1 MRAAFKILLII
12 LLLQGCTPGVKKA
25 AVVVDPE
32 MEIRQLLS
40 DGQYPGAVA
49 EYRRL
54 AELYPDK
61 SDSYHL
67 QAAAILMSMKR
78 PVEAGELL
86 SGTSPQDAD
95 NSTLKTLLQAELQL
109 LYKQPGTALEL
120 LSRDYPAT
128 TPASLRA
135 RRHRISAHAHEQ
147 LADFI
152 NAAEARLSYNSYLPQ
167 GADKEANTARIWEDL
182 NKVDKEDLREVHR
195 SDPQALS
202 GWLELALINRT
213 MLPDLETLS
222 RSLAAWQDK
231 YPVHPA
237 NQTIIGQ
244 IRAAGQRYHLK
255 PRQIALL
262 LPLRGGYRRAAEAI
276 RDGFI
281 TAWYNSDQDRPVVK
295 IYEANSLN
303 IEQAYTQAVTDGADL
318 VVGPLEKQA
327 LIKLTSSAGLSVPT
341 LALNRIQPVPDM
353 AAGADG
359 NMIPPLMQFGLSPED
374 EARQVAERAFAD
386 GYARALVIF
395 PNDRW
400 GRRLYGAFRENWS
413 ALGGKI
419 LESIYYDPQGND
431 YSTPVKQFLNVDRS
445 EFRAQRLRQVLNLS
459 LENQTRRRLDV
470 DMIFMAA
477 FPIAGRQII
486 PQLRFHE
493 AGQIP
498 VYATSH
504 IFTGSAN
511 PQADMDMDDVVFPD
525 LPWILFPPG
534 ESSSI
539 KSLINHNFQADTSAY
554 QRLYA
559 LGVDAFHLIPYLS
572 RLAFDDEAGFN
583 GETGLLSMSGDGR
596 INRKLPWAKIINGKP
611 ELIESRGGN

>member
-1 MRAAFKILLII
+1 MLATFKILLII
-12 LLLQGCTPGVKKA
+12 LLLQGCTPEVRKA
-25 AVVVDPE
+25 VVVVDPE

-40 DGQYPGAVA
+40 NGEYPGAVA

-61 SDSYHL
+61 SASYHL
-67 QAAAILMSMKR
+67 QAAAILLSLER
-78 PVEAGELL
+78 PAEAGELL
-86 SGTSPQDAD
+86 SGTNPQDAD
-95 NSTLKTLLQAELQL
+95 NNTLKTLLQAELHL

-120 LSRDYPAT
+120 LSRDFPAT
-128 TPASLRA
+128 APASLQA
-135 RRHRISAHAHEQ
+135 RRHRLSALAHEQ

-152 NAAEARLSYNSYLPQ
+152 NAAEARLSYNTWLLQ
-167 GADKEANTARIWEDL
+167 GADKKVNTAKIWEDL
-182 NKVDKEDLREVHR
+182 NKVEKDELREVHR

-213 MLPDLETLS
+213 LLADPGTLS
-222 RSLAAWQDK
+222 RALETWQDK
-231 YPVHPA
+231 YPAHPA
-237 NQTIIGQ
+237 NQAIIGQ
-244 IRAAGQRYHLK
+244 IRAAGQRYRLE
-255 PRQIALL
+255 PRRIALL

-281 TAWYNSDQDRPVVK
+281 TAWYNSDQDRPPVK

-303 IEQAYTQAVTDGADL
+303 IEQAYTKAVTDGADI

-327 LIKLTSSAGLSVPT
+327 LAKLSSSASLTVPT

-359 NMIPPLMQFGLSPED
+359 YMLPPLMQFGLSPED
-374 EARQVAERAFAD
+374 EARQAAERAFAD
-386 GYARALVIF
+386 GYTRALVII

-413 ALGGKI
+413 ELGGEI
-419 LESIYYDPQGND
+419 LEIIDYDPQSND
-431 YSTPVKQFLNVDRS
+431 YSAPVKQLLNVDSS
-445 EFRAQRLRQVLNLS
+445 EFRVQRLRQVLNRK
-459 LENQTRRRLDV
+459 LENHTRRRRDA

-477 FPIAGRQII
+477 FPIAGRQVI
-486 PQLRFHE
+486 PQLRFHD

-511 PQADMDMDDVVFPD
+511 PQADMDMDDVIFPD
-525 LPWILFPPG
+525 LPWILFSHD

-539 KSLINHNFQADTSAY
+539 KSIINRNFQADTSAY

-611 ELIESRGGN
+611 ELLEAHGGR

>member
-95 NSTLKTLLQAELQL
+95 NSMLKTLLQAELQL

-419 LESIYYDPQGND
+419 QESIYYDPQGND

-525 LPWILFPPG
+525 LPWILFPLG

-611 ELIESRGGN
+611 VLLETRGGR

>member
-1 MRAAFKILLII
+1 M
-12 LLLQGCTPGVKKA
+12 
-25 AVVVDPE
+25 
-32 MEIRQLLS
+32 
-40 DGQYPGAVA
+40 
-49 EYRRL
+49 
-54 AELYPDK
+54 
-61 SDSYHL
+61 
-67 QAAAILMSMKR
+67 
-78 PVEAGELL
+78 
-86 SGTSPQDAD
+86 
-95 NSTLKTLLQAELQL
+95 
-109 LYKQPGTALEL
+109 
-120 LSRDYPAT
+120 
-128 TPASLRA
+128 
-135 RRHRISAHAHEQ
+135 
-147 LADFI
+147 
-152 NAAEARLSYNSYLPQ
+152 
-167 GADKEANTARIWEDL
+167 
-182 NKVDKEDLREVHR
+182 
-195 SDPQALS
+195 
-202 GWLELALINRT
+202 
-213 MLPDLETLS
+213 
-222 RSLAAWQDK
+222 
-231 YPVHPA
+231 
-237 NQTIIGQ
+237 
-244 IRAAGQRYHLK
+244 
-255 PRQIALL
+255 
-262 LPLRGGYRRAAEAI
+262 
-276 RDGFI
+276 
-281 TAWYNSDQDRPVVK
+281 
-295 IYEANSLN
+295 
-303 IEQAYTQAVTDGADL
+303 
-318 VVGPLEKQA
+318 
-327 LIKLTSSAGLSVPT
+327 
-341 LALNRIQPVPDM
+341 PDM

-525 LPWILFPPG
+525 LPWILFPLG

-583 GETGLLSMSGDGR
+583 GETGLLSMSRGR
-596 INRKLPWAKIINGKP
+596 PHQQKITLG
-611 ELIESRGGN
+611 